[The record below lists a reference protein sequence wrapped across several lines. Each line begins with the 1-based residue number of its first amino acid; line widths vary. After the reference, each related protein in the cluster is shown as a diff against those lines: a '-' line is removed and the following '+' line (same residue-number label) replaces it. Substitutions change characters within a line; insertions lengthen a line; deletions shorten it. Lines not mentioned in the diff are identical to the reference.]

1 MESEKSNY
9 KWYLLCLVILTNM
22 LVVAI
27 PSMGM
32 SVLSK
37 EISRDLHLNLVQVGI
52 VWGVGSL
59 PGIMTGLLGGAIGD
73 KIGPKRIM
81 IVGSLLAGLVGA
93 ARGLAAD
100 FISMVEVVI
109 LVGALVPFIIMN
121 GMKTCGLWFPPR
133 QLGLANGLI
142 SMGMALGFLLGS
154 MFSATTLSPLLGGWR
169 NVLIL
174 YGLAGA
180 SLCLPWFFTRTL
192 RVRQQSTQPQLSI
205 RQTVAHVARLKNIWL
220 FGLVLFGVGGSI
232 QGILGYLPL
241 YLRDLGWEPL
251 RADGTLTAFHTIS
264 MVFVMP
270 IAIWSDRLR
279 SRKPLLFLTGL
290 LVASGA
296 GLLGFAQEALIW
308 VAVLMA
314 GFVRDGFMA
323 IYMTMI
329 IETEGVGPTY
339 AGTAIGFATGISGIG
354 MVLAPPLGN
363 SLAVFWPGA
372 PFVFWSV
379 LTISGL
385 VCLALVKKEARS
397 PKPVVLEAGHS

>member
-121 GMKTCGLWFPPR
+121 GMRPAVCG
-133 QLGLANGLI
+133 
-142 SMGMALGFLLGS
+142 S
-154 MFSATTLSPLLGGWR
+154 
-169 NVLIL
+169 
-174 YGLAGA
+174 
-180 SLCLPWFFTRTL
+180 L
-192 RVRQQSTQPQLSI
+192 RV
-205 RQTVAHVARLKNIWL
+205 N
-220 FGLVLFGVGGSI
+220 
-232 QGILGYLPL
+232 
-241 YLRDLGWEPL
+241 
-251 RADGTLTAFHTIS
+251 
-264 MVFVMP
+264 
-270 IAIWSDRLR
+270 
-279 SRKPLLFLTGL
+279 
-290 LVASGA
+290 
-296 GLLGFAQEALIW
+296 
-308 VAVLMA
+308 
-314 GFVRDGFMA
+314 
-323 IYMTMI
+323 
-329 IETEGVGPTY
+329 
-339 AGTAIGFATGISGIG
+339 
-354 MVLAPPLGN
+354 
-363 SLAVFWPGA
+363 
-372 PFVFWSV
+372 
-379 LTISGL
+379 
-385 VCLALVKKEARS
+385 
-397 PKPVVLEAGHS
+397 